1 MAGRQGKRLLVAVS
15 LATRRGERLT
25 AWRWGVGGS
34 VPEQG
39 ALELST
45 PEVLKLYGCRN
56 PNVPGQEGAL
66 EPSQPLACISK

>member
-1 MAGRQGKRLLVAVS
+1 MLLPGS
-15 LATRRGERLT
+15 FLADQI
-25 AWRWGVGGS
+25 
-34 VPEQG
+34 PEQG